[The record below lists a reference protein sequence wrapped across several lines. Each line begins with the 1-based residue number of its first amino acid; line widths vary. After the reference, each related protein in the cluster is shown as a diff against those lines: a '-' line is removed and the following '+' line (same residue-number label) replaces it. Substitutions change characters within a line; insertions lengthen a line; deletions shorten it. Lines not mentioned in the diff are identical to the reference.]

1 MEQARPSGIMRL
13 PQPRDRDGHPCLPT
27 CCWRRARAPPPAS
40 PLHTIPTGM
49 CVQQLGR
56 RASPKGGHHDV
67 TERQAHGSQ
76 PVRVRPGETPG
87 SPVAALPASGESPG
101 LKRRKTA
108 PGRGRA
114 TGQSAASSEA
124 CSVVKNPR
132 ASGPRGS
139 RARIPEAKA
148 TDGTREPGAG
158 AQEPSGVGGVEWSEG
173 CRGNWRGPRWPRACG
188 TREAGPSITDQ
199 REVTGGHQGVGG
211 GRSTA

>member
-1 MEQARPSGIMRL
+1 MAVLPVASHPSWPSVG
-13 PQPRDRDGHPCLPT
+13 DS
-27 CCWRRARAPPPAS
+27 A
-40 PLHTIPTGM
+40 GM

-56 RASPKGGHHDV
+56 RGPPKGGHHDV

-76 PVRVRPGETPG
+76 PVRVRSGETPG

-101 LKRRKTA
+101 SKRRKTA

-188 TREAGPSITDQ
+188 AREAGPSITDQ
-199 REVTGGHQGVGG
+199 REVAGGHQGVGG

>member
-1 MEQARPSGIMRL
+1 MTLDQRASSRRPGLRAATA
-13 PQPRDRDGHPCLPT
+13 DRDS
-27 CCWRRARAPPPAS
+27 A
-40 PLHTIPTGM
+40 GM

-56 RASPKGGHHDV
+56 RGPPKGGHDV

-76 PVRVRPGETPG
+76 PVRVRSGETPG
-87 SPVAALPASGESPG
+87 SPVAALPASGEIPG
-101 LKRRKTA
+101 SKRRKTA

-124 CSVVKNPR
+124 CSVVRNPR

-188 TREAGPSITDQ
+188 AREAGPPITGNH
-199 REVTGGHQGVGG
+199 REVAGGHQGVGG